1 MNINPISF
9 GKTIKVQNEK
19 LAYQVRDIAN
29 RYHQELKTDR
39 FEKQVA
45 KTFDDIRSDYWAE
58 QATVWETDDGF
69 YVLSGKEAKES
80 MKYRAQYE
88 DAIENAGRY
97 YGAGDLLDISI
108 ETYGEDLNKQITE
121 LIERTKEPYTL
132 ATEVIDGKTYL
143 KKIDEKTSDSP
154 MMNHGEGIFT
164 TAYNDMLA
172 LGLNESDA
180 YMQALLQEEELLE
193 FNPHRN

>member
-1 MNINPISF
+1 MNVNPISF

-29 RYHQELKTDR
+29 RYQYELKTDR

-45 KTFDDIRSDYWAE
+45 KTFDDIRPDYWAE

-69 YVLSGKEAKES
+69 YVLSGEEAKES
-80 MKYRAQYE
+80 MKYRAEYE
-88 DAIENAGRY
+88 DAVENAGRY
-97 YGAGDLLDISI
+97 YGAGDLLDTSI
-108 ETYGEDLNKQITE
+108 EIYREDLNKQITQ
-121 LIERTKEPYTL
+121 LIERTKESYTL
-132 ATEVIDGKTYL
+132 AIEVIDGKTYL

-164 TAYNDMLA
+164 TAYNDTLA

-180 YMQALLQEEELLE
+180 YMHSMFQEEELLE
-193 FNPHRN
+193 FNTHRN